1 MIGADRMSPD
11 ANRGSGMNSINTNIG
26 AMIALRNLNAINA
39 ELQTTQNRISTGLKV
54 ASAKDDGA
62 TWAIAQQQRSTVS
75 SLDAVKM
82 SLSRNSSVIDV
93 ALTAGE
99 SISDLLTQLR
109 ERALEASDTSIDST
123 ARSALNADFVA
134 IRNQITKTLA
144 NAGFNGINLLN
155 GSKTSIAALANAEGT
170 SRLTVDA
177 QNMSLGGAIVT
188 LSANA
193 SFTTATA
200 AANLL
205 SALDDSINNVSIALG
220 RLGTSSK
227 SLDTHLTFIGK
238 LQDTITAGI
247 GRLVDADM
255 AKESARLQSLQ
266 VRQQLAIQ
274 MLSISAQSQSWVL
287 SLFR

>member
-1 MIGADRMSPD
+1 
-11 ANRGSGMNSINTNIG
+11 MNSINTNIG
-26 AMIALRNLNAINA
+26 AMIALQNLNAINA

-75 SLDAVKM
+75 SLDAVKE

-99 SISDLLTQLR
+99 SVSDLLTQLR
-109 ERALEASDTSIDST
+109 ERALEASDTSLDST
-123 ARSALNADFVA
+123 ARRALNDDFIA
-134 IRNQITKTLA
+134 LRNQITKTLA
-144 NAGFNGINLLN
+144 NAGFNGINLLD
-155 GSKTSIAALANAEGT
+155 GSRSSIAALANAEGT
-170 SRLTVDA
+170 SRLTISA

-200 AANLL
+200 AADLL
-205 SALDDSINNVSIALG
+205 SALDASINNVSIALG

-255 AKESARLQSLQ
+255 AKESARLQALLTK
-266 VRQQLAIQ
+266 QQLAVQ
-274 MLSISAQSQSWVL
+274 MLSISAQSQSWIL
-287 SLFR
+287 NLFR

>member
-1 MIGADRMSPD
+1 
-11 ANRGSGMNSINTNIG
+11 MNSINTNIG
-26 AMIALRNLNAINA
+26 AMIALQNLNAINA
-39 ELQTTQNRISTGLKV
+39 ALQTTQNRISTGLKV

-99 SISDLLTQLR
+99 SVSDLLTQLR

-123 ARSALNADFVA
+123 ARRALNDDFIA

-205 SALDDSINNVSIALG
+205 SALDTSINNVSIALG

>member
-1 MIGADRMSPD
+1 
-11 ANRGSGMNSINTNIG
+11 MNSINTNIG

-39 ELQTTQNRISTGLKV
+39 DLQTTQNRISTGLKV

-62 TWAIAQQQRSTVS
+62 TWAIAQSQRSTVS
-75 SLDAVKM
+75 SLDAVKQ

-99 SISDLLTQLR
+99 SVSDLLSQLR
-109 ERALEASDTSIDST
+109 DKALEASDTSLDST
-123 ARSALNADFVA
+123 ARNALKNDFVA
-134 IRNQITKTLA
+134 IRDQITKTLA

-155 GSKTSIAALANAEGT
+155 GSRSSIAALANAEGT
-170 SRLTVDA
+170 SRLTVAA
-177 QNMSLGGAIVT
+177 QNMSLGGSIVT
-188 LSANA
+188 LAASADFSTA
-193 SFTTATA
+193 SSA
-200 AANLL
+200 ASLL
-205 SALDDSINNVSIALG
+205 STLDSSINNVSAALA

-247 GRLVDADM
+247 GNLVDADL

>member
-1 MIGADRMSPD
+1 
-11 ANRGSGMNSINTNIG
+11 MNSINTNIG
-26 AMIALRNLNAINA
+26 AMIALQNLNAINA

-75 SLDAVKM
+75 SLDAVKQ

-99 SISDLLTQLR
+99 SVSDLLTQLR
-109 ERALEASDTSIDST
+109 ERALEASDTSLDST
-123 ARSALNADFVA
+123 ARSALNDDFIA

-155 GSKTSIAALANAEGT
+155 GSKSSIAALANAEGT

-177 QNMSLGGAIVT
+177 QNMSLGGTIIT
-188 LSANA
+188 LSASA
-193 SFTTATA
+193 ALSTATA
-200 AANLL
+200 AASLL
-205 SALDDSINNVSIALG
+205 STLDDSINNVSIALG

-247 GRLVDADM
+247 GNLVDADL
-255 AKESARLQSLQ
+255 AKESARLQALQ

-274 MLSISAQSQSWVL
+274 MLSITTQSQSWVL

>member
-1 MIGADRMSPD
+1 
-11 ANRGSGMNSINTNIG
+11 MNSINTNIG
-26 AMIALRNLNAINA
+26 AMIALQNLNAINA

-75 SLDAVKM
+75 SLDAVKQ

-99 SISDLLTQLR
+99 SVSDLLTQLR
-109 ERALEASDTSIDST
+109 EHALEASDTSLDST
-123 ARSALNADFVA
+123 ARSALNDDFIA

-155 GSKTSIAALANAEGT
+155 GSKSSIAALANAEGT

-177 QNMSLGGAIVT
+177 QNMSLGGTIIT
-188 LSANA
+188 LSASA
-193 SFTTATA
+193 ALSTATA
-200 AANLL
+200 AASLL
-205 SALDDSINNVSIALG
+205 STLDDSINNVSIALG

-247 GRLVDADM
+247 GNLVDADL
-255 AKESARLQSLQ
+255 AKESARLQALQ

-274 MLSISAQSQSWVL
+274 MLSITTQSQSWVL